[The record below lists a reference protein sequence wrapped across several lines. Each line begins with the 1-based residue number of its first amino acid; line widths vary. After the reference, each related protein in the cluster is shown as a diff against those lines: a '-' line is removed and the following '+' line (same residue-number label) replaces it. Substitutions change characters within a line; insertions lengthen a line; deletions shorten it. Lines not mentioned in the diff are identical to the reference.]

1 MGIPVL
7 LTDFLFLYWVS
18 VFFFSYSFFLFFIF
32 QMKATIL
39 LGLVFVLVVQE
50 DDLLAACGGK
60 KTKTPTPKWSGC
72 VSERI
77 GAAVSAECDTQTNR
91 SFGCHEYCSN
101 CRVKFCW
108 RSNPTSTDG
117 WCFPIFTQP
126 GAKGSWRKK
135 CTNND
140 ECLGIAKLNYG
151 DKFHTGTIKGC
162 QNYDDPNWK

>member
-72 VSERI
+72 VSARI
-77 GAAVSAECDTQTNR
+77 GAAVSAECDTPTNR
-91 SFGCHEYCSN
+91 SFGCHEN
-101 CRVKFCW
+101 FCW
-108 RSNPTSTDG
+108 RSNPTST
-117 WCFPIFTQP
+117 
-126 GAKGSWRKK
+126 
-135 CTNND
+135 
-140 ECLGIAKLNYG
+140 
-151 DKFHTGTIKGC
+151 
-162 QNYDDPNWK
+162 